1 MSQLLRLIYKIRNF
15 FLFVFLQII
24 CFYLIRHNSVY
35 WDVTFFNSSNT
46 FAAKSL
52 ELTYNLKEYLNL
64 RTVNKQLAHENAMM
78 RQQLTKFQ
86 QNQAPAGIP
95 YTADSA
101 FAGRFEFK
109 VAKVVGNT
117 VNLADNYI
125 TIDKGRKDGIEP
137 GMGVICP
144 QGIVGQVMSC
154 NDDFSIVYSILHSKT
169 TVSSEVINQQLRKEN
184 NSALGIVK
192 WGGVS
197 PSILQ
202 LTTIDRFK
210 PVKKGDSVLTS
221 EQNSIFPSKIMIGRI
236 KSVEAGSN
244 DAFFNIDVKL
254 STDFSSLIYVYVV
267 KNKLIKE
274 QEKVGSN
281 PIE

>member
-1 MSQLLRLIYKIRNF
+1 MSQLVRLLYKSRNL

-35 WDVTFFNSSNT
+35 WDVTFFNSSNS
-46 FAAKSL
+46 FAARSL
-52 ELTYNLKEYLNL
+52 QLTYNLKEYLNL
-64 RTVNKQLAHENAMM
+64 KTVNQQLSNENAHM
-78 RQQLTKFQ
+78 RQQLTLLQ
-86 QNQAPAGIP
+86 QKQAPAGVP
-95 YTADSA
+95 YTADSV

-154 NDDFSIVYSILHSKT
+154 NDDYSIVYSILHSKT
-169 TVSSEVINQQLRKEN
+169 TVSAEVVNQQLRKEN
-184 NSALGIVK
+184 NAALGIVK

-197 PSILQ
+197 PGILQ

-210 PVKKGDSVLTS
+210 PLKKGDSVLTS
-221 EQNSIFPSKIMIGRI
+221 EQNSIYPAKIMIGKIRTI
-236 KSVEAGSN
+236 EAGSN

-254 STDFSSLIYVYVV
+254 STDFSSLIYVYVI

-274 QEKVGSN
+274 QQKIESN
-281 PIE
+281 TIQ